1 MKDPAYYKKRLEEER
16 DKLFAELERIAF
28 PDPENPENWILKA
41 PDLDIMEADQ
51 NEVADRAEEVH
62 IDSIVLDELE
72 GRYRAILHAL
82 RKFDAGTYGIC
93 EESGV
98 PIEEDRLDANPAART
113 CKKHLGAKDNRAL

>member
-1 MKDPAYYKKRLEEER
+1 MKDPEYYKKRLEDER
-16 DKLFAELERIAF
+16 DTLLQELERIAV

-51 NEVADRAEEVH
+51 NEAADRTEEVH

-72 GRYRAILHAL
+72 GRYRLILHAL
-82 RKFDAGTYGIC
+82 RKFETGTYGIC
-93 EESGV
+93 EESGA

-113 CKKHLGAKDNRAL
+113 CKKHLSATDDRAL

>member
-16 DKLFAELERIAF
+16 DALLIELERIAF
-28 PDPENPENWILKA
+28 PDPENPENWVLKV
-41 PDLDIMEADQ
+41 PDMDIMEADQ
-51 NEVADRAEEVH
+51 NEAADRTEEIH

-72 GRYRAILHAL
+72 GRYRLILHAL
-82 RKFDAGTYGIC
+82 RKFDTGTYGIC

-113 CKKHLGAKDNRAL
+113 CKKHLGATDERAL